1 VCVVNVLRHR
11 ENKDSVIAVLEA
23 FVHDPLINW
32 RLLQQ
37 KVPSGQEAPTDS
49 SLDDNGGVDLNDHP
63 AVEAT
68 KIEVVSGS
76 VFGSKLER
84 RVSRTPLLHPPC
96 DCPSTSADLCYDTP
110 HTTHTTAGGGEAVQ
124 QDGMLNEKALEV
136 VDRIASKLRGK
147 DFETKQQRA
156 ALSVRDQVSKLIDQ
170 ATSTENLS
178 QCYHGWC
185 PFW

>member
-1 VCVVNVLRHR
+1 MCVSHRAVRVVRVVNVARHR

-49 SLDDNGGVDLNDHP
+49 SLDDNGRVDLNDHP
-63 AVEAT
+63 AVEAA

-84 RVSRTPLLHPPC
+84 RVSRTPLLHLPC
-96 DCPSTSADLCYDTP
+96 DL
-110 HTTHTTAGGGEAVQ
+110 HFHIG
-124 QDGMLNEKALEV
+124 
-136 VDRIASKLRGK
+136 
-147 DFETKQQRA
+147 
-156 ALSVRDQVSKLIDQ
+156 
-170 ATSTENLS
+170 
-178 QCYHGWC
+178 
-185 PFW
+185 

>member
-1 VCVVNVLRHR
+1 
-11 ENKDSVIAVLEA
+11 
-23 FVHDPLINW
+23 
-32 RLLQQ
+32 
-37 KVPSGQEAPTDS
+37 
-49 SLDDNGGVDLNDHP
+49 
-63 AVEAT
+63 
-68 KIEVVSGS
+68 
-76 VFGSKLER
+76 
-84 RVSRTPLLHPPC
+84 
-96 DCPSTSADLCYDTP
+96 
-110 HTTHTTAGGGEAVQ
+110 VQ